1 MRIRRTFT
9 KELKCRV
16 VEEILAESTT
26 MAAQCRKYNIA
37 YPLLARWKKDYAD
50 GRLNNEP
57 TTEVGYNDKIAN
69 LECMIGRL
77 TMDKQLLKKA
87 LQLTS
92 CHQQSSDSLSKTTSP
107 SLKISKGGVE
117 C

>member
-16 VEEILAESTT
+16 VEEILAELTT
-26 MAAQCRKYNIA
+26 MAVQCRKYNIA

-50 GRLNNEP
+50 GKLNNEP
-57 TTEVGYNDKIAN
+57 TTENGYQDKIAN
-69 LECMIGRL
+69 LERMIGRL
-77 TMDKQLLKKA
+77 TMDNQLLKKA

-92 CHQQSSDSLSKTTSP
+92 YHQQSSDSLSMTTSP
-107 SLKISKGGVE
+107 TLEISKGGAK